1 MSCKL
6 LFYCARLFSSDLRFR
21 IVKEGGLETLFQVS
35 TIVLCGSLISNIVC
49 YLVWPQTAISNL
61 QLSMTTTLESFSTIL
76 PMLTR
81 IFLLEH
87 ESGSHITD
95 MEKIQRAVE
104 NHQNS
109 FTSLRKSLAEAKS
122 EWVLTRA
129 ASETSYPFGV
139 SGGNLSGRESYEA
152 AVDCLNRLGQHLNG
166 LRSGTRL
173 QYDLTQAKTK
183 YHPGKNKKNESEVSG
198 DDDPALLQAAA
209 AMFGDLMEELESPLR
224 ALSVRLRL

>member
-1 MSCKL
+1 
-6 LFYCARLFSSDLRFR
+6 
-21 IVKEGGLETLFQVS
+21 
-35 TIVLCGSLISNIVC
+35 
-49 YLVWPQTAISNL
+49 
-61 QLSMTTTLESFSTIL
+61 
-76 PMLTR
+76 MLTR

-109 FTSLRKSLAEAKS
+109 FTSLRKNLTEAKS

-129 ASETSYPFGV
+129 ATETSYPFGI

-173 QYDLTQAKTK
+173 QYDLTKARIK
-183 YHPGKNKKNESEVSG
+183 YHPGKNQAVGNDSEVS
-198 DDDPALLQAAA
+198 DDDGPALLQAAA
-209 AMFGDLMEELESPLR
+209 AMFGDLMEELGSPLR
-224 ALSVRLRL
+224 ALSVRLLL

>member
-1 MSCKL
+1 
-6 LFYCARLFSSDLRFR
+6 
-21 IVKEGGLETLFQVS
+21 
-35 TIVLCGSLISNIVC
+35 
-49 YLVWPQTAISNL
+49 
-61 QLSMTTTLESFSTIL
+61 
-76 PMLTR
+76 MLTR

-109 FTSLRKSLAEAKS
+109 FTSLRKNLTEAKS

-129 ASETSYPFGV
+129 ATETSYPFGV

-173 QYDLTQAKTK
+173 QYDFTK
-183 YHPGKNKKNESEVSG
+183 ARITPEKNQVLGNGSEAS
-198 DDDPALLQAAA
+198 DDDEPAMLRAAA
-209 AMFGDLMEELESPLR
+209 AMFGDLMEELGSPLR
-224 ALSVRLRL
+224 ALSVRLHF

>member
-1 MSCKL
+1 
-6 LFYCARLFSSDLRFR
+6 
-21 IVKEGGLETLFQVS
+21 
-35 TIVLCGSLISNIVC
+35 
-49 YLVWPQTAISNL
+49 
-61 QLSMTTTLESFSTIL
+61 
-76 PMLTR
+76 MLTR

-87 ESGSHITD
+87 EGPITD

-109 FTSLRKSLAEAKS
+109 FTSLRKNLAEAKS

-129 ASETSYPFGV
+129 AIETSYPFGV

-173 QYDLTQAKTK
+173 QYDLTQARTK
-183 YHPGKNKKNESEVSG
+183 YHSGKNKTKNESEVS
-198 DDDPALLQAAA
+198 DDDEPVMPQAAA
-209 AMFGDLMEELESPLR
+209 ATFGDLMQELEPPLR
-224 ALSVRLRL
+224 ALSVRLLL

>member
-1 MSCKL
+1 
-6 LFYCARLFSSDLRFR
+6 
-21 IVKEGGLETLFQVS
+21 
-35 TIVLCGSLISNIVC
+35 
-49 YLVWPQTAISNL
+49 
-61 QLSMTTTLESFSTIL
+61 
-76 PMLTR
+76 MLTR
-81 IFLLEH
+81 IFLLEN

-109 FTSLRKSLAEAKS
+109 FTSLRKNLTEAKS

-129 ASETSYPFGV
+129 ATETSYPFGI

-173 QYDLTQAKTK
+173 QCDLTKARIK
-183 YHPGKNKKNESEVSG
+183 YHPGENQAVGNDSEVS
-198 DDDPALLQAAA
+198 DDDEPALLQAAA

-224 ALSVRLRL
+224 ALSVRLLF

>member
-1 MSCKL
+1 M
-6 LFYCARLFSSDLRFR
+6 
-21 IVKEGGLETLFQVS
+21 FQVS
-35 TIVLCGSLISNIVC
+35 TIVLCGSVISNIVC

-61 QLSMTTTLESFSTIL
+61 QLSMTTTLESFSTLL

-109 FTSLRKSLAEAKS
+109 FTSLRKNLTEAKS

-129 ASETSYPFGV
+129 ATETSYPFGV

-173 QYDLTQAKTK
+173 QYDFTK
-183 YHPGKNKKNESEVSG
+183 ARITPEKNQVLGNGSEAS
-198 DDDPALLQAAA
+198 DDDEPAMLRAAA
-209 AMFGDLMEELESPLR
+209 AMFGDLMEELGSPLR
-224 ALSVRLRL
+224 ALSVRLHF

>member
-1 MSCKL
+1 M
-6 LFYCARLFSSDLRFR
+6 
-21 IVKEGGLETLFQVS
+21 
-35 TIVLCGSLISNIVC
+35 
-49 YLVWPQTAISNL
+49 

-87 ESGSHITD
+87 ESGSHNADI
-95 MEKIQRAVE
+95 EKIQRAVE

-109 FTSLRKSLAEAKS
+109 FTSLRKNLAEAKS
-122 EWVLTRA
+122 EWVLNRA
-129 ASETSYPFGV
+129 ATETSYPFGV

-173 QYDLTQAKTK
+173 QCDLTQARTKHHAGKSKTK
-183 YHPGKNKKNESEVSG
+183 NEGEIP
-198 DDDPALLQAAA
+198 DDDEPALLQAAA
-209 AMFGDLMEELESPLR
+209 AMFGDLMEELEPPLR
-224 ALSVRLRL
+224 ALSVRLLL

>member
-1 MSCKL
+1 
-6 LFYCARLFSSDLRFR
+6 
-21 IVKEGGLETLFQVS
+21 LFQVS
-35 TIVLCGSLISNIVC
+35 TIVLCGSVTSNIVC

-61 QLSMTTTLESFSTIL
+61 RLSMTTTLESFSTIL
-76 PMLTR
+76 PMLTST
-81 IFLLEH
+81 FLLER

-109 FTSLRKSLAEAKS
+109 FTSLRKNLTEAKS

-129 ASETSYPFGV
+129 ATETSYPFGI

-166 LRSGTRL
+166 LRSSTRL
-173 QYDLTQAKTK
+173 QCDLTKARTK
-183 YHPGKNKKNESEVSG
+183 YHSGKKQAGGNDSEVS
-198 DDDPALLQAAA
+198 DDDEPALLQAATA
-209 AMFGDLMEELESPLR
+209 IFEDLMEELESPLR
-224 ALSVRLRL
+224 ALSVCLLF